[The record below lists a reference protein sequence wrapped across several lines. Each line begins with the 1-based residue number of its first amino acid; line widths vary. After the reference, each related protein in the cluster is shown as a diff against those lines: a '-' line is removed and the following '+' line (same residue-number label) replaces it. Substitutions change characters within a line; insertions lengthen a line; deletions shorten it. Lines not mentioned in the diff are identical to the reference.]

1 MKPSEERLRFRSEEK
16 TGTTSG
22 LCEKYIQT
30 NLVTLP
36 KAYAFDFLLFCMRN
50 PKPCPLVEV
59 MEAGQTVPKVA
70 DADIRTDLPRYR
82 IYRDG
87 EFSEEVLN
95 IADVWQDDFVTFL
108 IGCSF
113 TFEQALL
120 DGDIPLFHQDQK
132 KVVPMFD
139 TTIPL
144 EAAGIF
150 KGNMVVSMRAVPNH
164 LVERALDI
172 SERFEQS
179 HGSPVHIDDPETI
192 GIKDLQN
199 PDYGEAVDFD
209 SAEATPVFW
218 ACGVTPQN
226 AALQAKPAIMIT
238 HAPGHMLITDQ
249 LEPNYEASSTKGI

>member
-1 MKPSEERLRFRSEEK
+1 MMEPFNVRTAMRKEEH

-22 LCEKYIQT
+22 LCEGYIQT
-30 NLVTLP
+30 NMVTLP
-36 KAYAFDFLLFCMRN
+36 KEYAFDFLLFCMRN

-59 MEAGQTVPKVA
+59 MEAGQTVPQAA

-87 EFSEEVLN
+87 KFAEEVLN
-95 IADVWQDDFVTFL
+95 ISDVWKDDFVTFL

-113 TFEQALL
+113 TFEKALL
-120 DGDIPLFHQDQK
+120 DGGIPLFHQEQK

-144 EAAGIF
+144 ESAGIF

-164 LVERALDI
+164 LVDQALAI
-172 SERFEQS
+172 SDRFEQS
-179 HGSPVHIDDPETI
+179 HGSPVHIGSPEEI
-192 GIKDLQN
+192 GIKDLQS
-199 PDYGEAVDFD
+199 PDYGQAVDFD
-209 SAEATPVFW
+209 PAEATPVFW

-226 AALQAKPAIMIT
+226 AALQAKPSMMIT

-249 LEPNYEASSTKGI
+249 LDPNYKNG

>member
-1 MKPSEERLRFRSEEK
+1 MKPSDIRMSFRTEEN

-22 LCEKYIQT
+22 MCEKYTQA

-70 DADIRTDLPRYR
+70 EADIRTDLPRYR

-87 EFSEEVLN
+87 KFTEEVLN
-95 IADVWQDDFVTFL
+95 ISDVWQEDFVTFL

-120 DGDIPLFHQDQK
+120 DEGIPLFHQVQK

-144 EAAGIF
+144 ETAGIF
-150 KGNMVVSMRAVPNH
+150 KGNMVVSMRAVPNE
-164 LVERALDI
+164 LVQRALSI
-172 SERFEQS
+172 SDRFEQS
-179 HGSPVHIDDPETI
+179 HGSPVHIGDPEEI
-192 GIKDLQN
+192 GITDLQK

-209 SAEATPVFW
+209 PAKVTPVFW

-226 AALQAKPAIMIT
+226 AALQAKPTIMIT

-249 LEPNYEASSTKGI
+249 MDANY